1 MLGLREGESRS
12 QVSLLPPKGNQLL
25 GVDFAGGGQ
34 GDSHGITKG
43 LGFPLWIQ
51 PRQISEDSTQECT
64 GHLARQHF
72 DA

>member
-1 MLGLREGESRS
+1 MLGLREEESKI

-25 GVDFAGGGQ
+25 GVDFAEGGQ

-43 LGFPLWIQ
+43 QGFPLWIQ
-51 PRQISEDSTQECT
+51 PRQIPEDSAQECT
-64 GHLARQHF
+64 DQLARQYF

>member
-34 GDSHGITKG
+34 EDSHSITKG

-51 PRQISEDSTQECT
+51 PRQIPEDSAQECT
-64 GHLARQHF
+64 DHLARQHF